1 MAEGIQV
8 ESFNAKYFCH
18 HCSHAITP
26 FHMAELICPD
36 CSSGFIEEISKN
48 YLDHDYFSSCDE
60 DSDYE
65 DGTPLSFLPDTMD
78 SLIDRLIQDTV
89 DTEAALVS
97 AVPELGERSLTEPL
111 SSPFFATTLMP
122 SSNGVSYA
130 NTRLSSDDYFT
141 TDDELDD
148 LTSQLLDEVTLTGP
162 PPLTKEEIK
171 QLPIICVTDELHK
184 EDIQCTICMEGFIL
198 REKAKKLPCSH
209 LYHEKC
215 IRPWLEKQATCPNC
229 RSLIKLDSKDK
240 RSKSCP
246 RYRFSLRNGED
257 RRFSE
262 TSNLSDFLSASM
274 NPFRFLN

>member
-8 ESFNAKYFCH
+8 ESFNAKYYCH
-18 HCSHAITP
+18 HCDHAITP

-48 YLDHDYFSSCDE
+48 YLDHDYSSSEE
-60 DSDYE
+60 DSDDE
-65 DGTPLSFLPDTMD
+65 DGTPISFLPITLD
-78 SLIDRLIQDTV
+78 SLIDRLMQSTDE
-89 DTEAALVS
+89 EAGLVS
-97 AVPELGERSLTEPL
+97 SVPELGERSLTEPL
-111 SSPFFATTLMP
+111 SSPILP
-122 SSNGVSYA
+122 SWMIPSNGVSYD
-130 NTRLSSDDYFT
+130 NTRLSSDDYFA

-184 EDIQCTICMEGFIL
+184 EDILCTICMEGFIL

-229 RSLIKLDSKDK
+229 RSLIKVDSKDK

-257 RRFSE
+257 RQFSE